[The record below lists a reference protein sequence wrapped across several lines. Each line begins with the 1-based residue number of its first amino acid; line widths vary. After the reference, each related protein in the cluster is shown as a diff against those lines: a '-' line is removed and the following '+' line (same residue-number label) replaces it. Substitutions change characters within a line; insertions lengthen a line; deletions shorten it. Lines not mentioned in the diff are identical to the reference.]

1 MIRIILYLLIIS
13 NANCFAQNNDTL
25 DKDKFTY
32 RSTILS
38 SIIPGSG
45 QIFNNKIKPVNLHN
59 RLWWKLPIIYGGLAT
74 SSYLIKFNHKEFI
87 AIKDERLSRQNGNSA
102 GNYISYS
109 SNQLKLI
116 QNEYRRLRDF
126 SIISLL
132 GVYLLQII
140 DANVEAQLFLFDISD
155 NLSINFKHLNQ
166 NNLVSSYLIPQFSLN
181 FKL

>member
-1 MIRIILYLLIIS
+1 MIRMVLFLLIIS
-13 NANCFAQNNDTL
+13 NANYYAQTNDSQ
-25 DKDKFTY
+25 DNDKFTY

-38 SIIPGSG
+38 SIIPGCG
-45 QIFNNKIKPVNLHN
+45 QINNNKIKPVNLHN

-74 SSYLIKFNHKEFI
+74 SSYLIKFNHQEFI
-87 AIKDERLSRQNGNSA
+87 NIKDERLSRQNGNSA
-102 GNYISYS
+102 VNYISYS
-109 SNQLKLI
+109 SDQLKLI

-140 DANVEAQLFLFDISD
+140 DANVEAQLFLFDIGD
-155 NLSINFKHLNQ
+155 NLSFKLKHLNQ

>member
-1 MIRIILYLLIIS
+1 MIRIVLYLLIIS
-13 NANCFAQNNDTL
+13 NANCFAQTNDTL

-155 NLSINFKHLNQ
+155 NLSINFKYLNQ

>member
-1 MIRIILYLLIIS
+1 MIRICLYLLIFS
-13 NANCFAQNNDTL
+13 NANYFAQSNDSLNNG
-25 DKDKFTY
+25 KFTY

-45 QIFNNKIKPVNLHN
+45 QINNNKIKPVNLHN

-74 SSYLIKFNHKEFI
+74 SSYLIKFNHQEFI
-87 AIKDERLSRQNGNSA
+87 NIKDERLSRQNGNSA
-102 GNYISYS
+102 VNYISYS
-109 SNQLKLI
+109 SDQLKLI

-140 DANVEAQLFLFDISD
+140 DANVEAQLFLFDIGD
-155 NLSINFKHLNQ
+155 NLSFKLKHLNQ

>member
-1 MIRIILYLLIIS
+1 MIRIVLFLLIIS
-13 NANCFAQNNDTL
+13 NANCFAQTNDTL
-25 DKDKFTY
+25 DNDKFTY

-45 QIFNNKIKPVNLHN
+45 QIHNNKIKPVNLHN

-74 SSYLIKFNHKEFI
+74 SGYLIKFNHQEFI
-87 AIKDERLSRQNGNSA
+87 TIKKERLRRQNGNSA
-102 GNYISYS
+102 VNYISYS
-109 SNQLKLI
+109 SDQLKLI

-155 NLSINFKHLNQ
+155 NLSIKFKHLNQ
-166 NNLVSSYLIPQFSLN
+166 NNLVSSYLNPQFSLS

>member
-109 SNQLKLI
+109 SNPYNLI
-116 QNEYRRLRDF
+116 H
-126 SIISLL
+126 
-132 GVYLLQII
+132 
-140 DANVEAQLFLFDISD
+140 LFPEF
-155 NLSINFKHLNQ
+155 
-166 NNLVSSYLIPQFSLN
+166 YP
-181 FKL
+181 

>member
-1 MIRIILYLLIIS
+1 MIRICLYLLIFS
-13 NANCFAQNNDTL
+13 NANYFAQSNDILNNG
-25 DKDKFTY
+25 KFTY

-38 SIIPGSG
+38 SILPGSG
-45 QIFNNKIKPVNLHN
+45 QINNNKIKPVNLHN

-74 SSYLIKFNHKEFI
+74 SSYLIKFNHQEFLS
-87 AIKDERLSRQNGNSA
+87 IKDERLSRQNGNSA
-102 GNYISYS
+102 LNYISYS
-109 SNQLKLI
+109 SDQLKLI

-155 NLSINFKHLNQ
+155 NLSFKFKHLNQ
-166 NNLVSSYLIPQFSLN
+166 NNLVSNYLIPQFSLN